1 MRKILAYPLSI
12 IYYLFFGLTLVVFH
26 PIQWFCFNVFGYK
39 AHKTSVD
46 LLQFCLMRCVN
57 LLFTSQKLINPYKLD
72 NSHPVIIVSNHQ
84 SMADIPPLMW
94 YFRKHHVKF
103 VSKKELGKG
112 LPSVSYNLRHGG
124 SALIDRKNPRQAIV
138 AIRKFADYIES
149 TNRAAVIFPEGT
161 RSRDGKPKPFQ
172 TKGLETLIKYIPSAV
187 IIPVT
192 INNSWKNL
200 RYGKFPLGIGNNI
213 TFTAHKPIKAS
224 DFEDTKAL
232 LTHIETTIKNS
243 IKI

>member
-1 MRKILAYPLSI
+1 MRKLLAYPLSC
-12 IYYLFFGLTLVVFH
+12 IYYFFFGLSLLVFH
-26 PIQWFCFNVFGYK
+26 PIQWVFFNVFGYQP
-39 AHKTSVD
+39 HKKSVD
-46 LLQFCLMRCVN
+46 ILQLFLMRCVN
-57 LLFTSQKLINPYKLD
+57 LLGSTHQFINPYTLD
-72 NSHPVIIVSNHQ
+72 NSQPVIIVSNHQ

-112 LPSVSYNLRHGG
+112 IPSVSYNLRHGG
-124 SALIDRKNPRQAIV
+124 SALIERKNPRQAIV
-138 AIRKFADYIES
+138 AIRKFGDYIES

-200 RYGKFPLGIGNNI
+200 RYGKFPLGIGNKI
-213 TFTAHKPIKAS
+213 TFTAHKPVKSS
-224 DFEDTKAL
+224 DFDTTEDL
-232 LTHIETTIKNS
+232 LIHIETTIKSS
-243 IKI
+243 INT